1 MVTKRFS
8 FIMASAMV
16 AALLAGC
23 SKEPKPAENAVTVA
37 PPVAAVQE
45 PTPAPAPEPEP
56 EPVVEKVA
64 VEVPTSKWEYRESED
79 AMTSKVTKFASI
91 TSEDSLSLDFPYS
104 GLNYGMLM
112 VRKHPRSG
120 TNVLVRVSKGQMM
133 CQSYQDCSVTIR
145 FDDGKPVTWAAV
157 GPDDGSNETI
167 FLHNEAR
174 FIERAKKAKRILI
187 SIPFY
192 QNGNQVLEF
201 VTPVGLE
208 WGGSKKSA

>member
-8 FIMASAMV
+8 FIIASAMV

-23 SKEPKPAENAVTVA
+23 SKEPKPADNAVTVA
-37 PPVAAVQE
+37 PPVATVAE
-45 PTPAPAPEPEP
+45 PTPTPTPEPTA
-56 EPVVEKVA
+56 EPVAEKVA

-91 TSEDSLSLDFPYS
+91 TSEDSLSLGFPYS
-104 GLNYGMLM
+104 GLNYGYLT

-120 TNVLVRVSKGQMM
+120 TNVMVRVNKGQMM
-133 CQSYQDCSVTIR
+133 CQSYQDCTVTIR
-145 FDDGKPVTWAAV
+145 FDNDKPVRWAAV
-157 GPDDGSNETI
+157 GPDDGSSETV

-192 QNGNQVLEF
+192 QNGSQVLEF
-201 VTPVGLE
+201 VTPVSLE